1 MTIPPEKQFL
11 GTYDGFVYAV
21 NDPKG
26 WGRVKVR
33 VPGVLP
39 EHKKAPWATVR
50 RPPGMRFNE
59 GAFLPLLVGDF
70 VEVEFRGGGDSRFP
84 HVVGSL
90 THAPSGLLDA
100 PHDATGGPGS
110 LDGLHNR
117 PTQAEGYDPPQPT
130 PYNTPALTLAGI
142 TFQITDGRLT
152 LTHRKTG
159 ASWEL
164 SRGGNID
171 LQTSQ
176 NLFIRAGQKLTLRAG
191 ELVFALGEKLLLE
204 APELTYK
211 AKTLTLDSAGG
222 LSVKA
227 KGLLGILG
235 GTVQITSVGSLLIA
249 SQKTQEHKAVGSLKV
264 NVTTDPTESALEFWK
279 VACDAAGVPVA
290 SLGITTFGA
299 IEAKNNL
306 GSITLDAT
314 GLVEIKNSTQN
325 LKSITGEVIALA
337 ESLANAALSM
347 TVGTGVGPSSTPI
360 NSIDFAQVLLDATA
374 LRVKLALLL
383 K

>member
-1 MTIPPEKQFL
+1 MTIPPEKRFL
-11 GTYDGFVYAV
+11 GTYDGLVYEV

-90 THAPSGLLDA
+90 THALSGLLDA

-117 PTQAEGYDPPQPT
+117 PTQAEGYDQPQPT

-164 SRGGNID
+164 SRGGNMD

-191 ELVFALGEKLLLE
+191 ELVLALGEKLLLE

-211 AKTLTLDSAGG
+211 AKSLTLDSAGG

-227 KGLLGILG
+227 KGLLGLLG
-235 GTVQITSVGSLLIA
+235 GTLQITSAGGLLIA

-264 NVTTDPTESALEFWK
+264 NVTTDPFEAALEFWK
-279 VACDAAGVPVA
+279 VACDAAGIPVA
-290 SLGITTFGA
+290 SLGITTLGA
-299 IEAKNNL
+299 IEAKNNI
-306 GSITLDAT
+306 GSITLDET
-314 GLVEIKNSTQN
+314 GLVEIKNAV
-325 LKSITGEVIALA
+325 TGLA
-337 ESLANAALSM
+337 EIINSLADLSNSLAAASLAL
-347 TVGTGVGPSSTPI
+347 TVGTGTGPSTPPI
-360 NSIDFAQVLLDATA
+360 NAASFTQVVTDVVA
-374 LRVKLALLL
+374 LKVKILALL